1 MIARITP
8 SRLAGCVRA
17 PASKSAAHR
26 AMICAALAEGE
37 TFIRCANTNADMEAT
52 LRCISALGA
61 RTERL
66 ADGVRILGGRFQK
79 EAPAD
84 CGESGST
91 LRFLIPVAAAL
102 GCATDFQCAGRLP
115 ERPLDALR
123 DALHA
128 HGASLSPA
136 GTNPVRVRGKLQPG
150 RYVLPGNV
158 SSQFVSGL
166 LFALPLLSDESEIVI
181 DGPLS
186 SADYVEMTLQALAA
200 FGICPERTETG
211 FRIPADAAYRSPG
224 EMRIEGDWS
233 GAAFWLCAGVP
244 VTGLLDNTAQGDR
257 RVLDV
262 LCRMGAEIRRDGDA
276 FAACGCLQGTVI
288 DADPIPDLV
297 PPLAAAAVFAK
308 GETRIINAARLRAK
322 ESNRLYT
329 TTAALRSLGA
339 DIREEGDG
347 LRICGGKPIPGGIAD
362 AYGDHRIAMAA
373 AIAAVRAEGESV
385 IRGAEAVNKSYPGFW
400 RDLANLGGQVT
411 LSEGE

>member
-8 SRLAGCVRA
+8 SRLSGCVRA

-26 AMICAALAEGE
+26 AMICAALSAGE
-37 TFIRCANTNADMEAT
+37 TYIRCADTNADMEAT
-52 LRCISALGA
+52 LRCINALGA
-61 RTERL
+61 RTERM
-66 ADGVRILGGRFQK
+66 ADGVRIFGGSFENAAK
-79 EAPAD
+79 AD

-102 GCATDFQCAGRLP
+102 GCETAFHCAGRLP
-115 ERPLDALR
+115 ERPMDALR
-123 DALHA
+123 DALIS
-128 HGASLSPA
+128 HGATLSDA
-136 GTNPVRVRGKLQPG
+136 GANPVRVRGKLQPG

-166 LFALPLLSDESEIVI
+166 LFALPLLDGESEIVI
-181 DGPLS
+181 EGPLS
-186 SADYVEMTLQALAA
+186 SADYVEMTLRALAA
-200 FGICPERTETG
+200 FGIRTERTESG

-224 EMRIEGDWS
+224 EMHIEGDWS

-244 VTGLLDNTAQGDR
+244 VTGLLGETAQGDR

-262 LCRMGAEIRRDGDA
+262 LCRMGAEICREGAA
-276 FAACGCLQGTVI
+276 FSAQGRLHGTVI

-297 PPLAAAAVFAK
+297 PPLAAAAVFAQ

-322 ESNRLYT
+322 ESDRLFT
-329 TTAALRSLGA
+329 TAAALRSLGA

-347 LRICGGKPIPGGIAD
+347 LLIHGGKPIPGGAAD

-373 AIAAVRAEGESV
+373 AIAAVHAEGKSI
-385 IRGAEAVNKSYPGFW
+385 IRGAESVNKSYPGFW
-400 RDLANLGGQVT
+400 RDLESLGGQVS